1 MLFQS
6 TKEKG
11 YYTINQP
18 VTEQDILDIANTLLA
33 RRFKRRTKLT
43 SPNQTREYFKLKLAS
58 YEYEVF
64 CAMFLNNQNQVL
76 AFEEL
81 FRGTINETAIYPREV
96 VKQALSMNAAAI
108 IFVHN
113 HPSGEP
119 EPSQADKHITLK
131 LKYAL
136 ELVEIRVLDHFI
148 VAGDSSVSMAERG
161 LL

>member
-1 MLFQS
+1 MLFQAA
-6 TKEKG
+6 KEKG
-11 YYTINQP
+11 YYTIKKP

-43 SPNQTREYFKLKLAS
+43 SSNKTREYFKLKLAS

-76 AFEEL
+76 AFKEL
-81 FRGTINETAIYPREV
+81 FQGTINETAIYPREV
-96 VKQALSMNAAAI
+96 VKQALSLNAAAI

-113 HPSGEP
+113 HPSGDP

-136 ELVEIRVLDHFI
+136 ELVDIRVLDHFI
-148 VAGDSSVSMAERG
+148 VAGSKSISFAERG
-161 LL
+161 LI

>member
-1 MLFQS
+1 MLFQPA
-6 TKEKG
+6 KDKG
-11 YYTINQP
+11 YYTINKP
-18 VTEQDILDIANTLLA
+18 VTEQDILDIANMLLA

-43 SPNQTREYFKLKLAS
+43 SPDQTREYFKLKLAR

-64 CAMFLNNQNQVL
+64 CCMFLNNQNQVL

-81 FRGTINETAIYPREV
+81 FRGTINETSIYPREV
-96 VKQALSMNAAAI
+96 VKRALSLNAAAI

-113 HPSGEP
+113 HPSGDP

-136 ELVEIRVLDHFI
+136 ELVDVRVLDHFV
-148 VAGDSSVSMAERG
+148 VAGDSSISLVERG

>member
-1 MLFQS
+1 MLFQP
-6 TKEKG
+6 TKDKG
-11 YYTINQP
+11 YYTINKP
-18 VTEQDILDIANTLLA
+18 VTEQDILNIANTLLA

-58 YEYEVF
+58 YEYEAF

-76 AFEEL
+76 AFKEL

-96 VKQALSMNAAAI
+96 VKQALLLNAAAI

-113 HPSGEP
+113 HTSGDP

-136 ELVEIRVLDHFI
+136 ELVDIRVLDHF
-148 VAGDSSVSMAERG
+148 VVGGTESVSFAERG
-161 LL
+161 FL

>member
-1 MLFQS
+1 MLFKPA
-6 TKEKG
+6 KEKG
-11 YYTINQP
+11 YYTINNP
-18 VTEQDILDIANTLLA
+18 VTEQDIFDIANTFLA
-33 RRFKRRTKLT
+33 KRFKRRTKLT

-96 VKQALSMNAAAI
+96 VKQALSLNAAAI

-113 HPSGEP
+113 HPSGAP
-119 EPSQADKHITLK
+119 EPSKADKHITLK

-136 ELVEIRVLDHFI
+136 ELVNVRVLDHFI
-148 VAGDSSVSMAERG
+148 VAGNESLSFAERG
-161 LL
+161 LI

>member
-1 MLFQS
+1 MLFQP

-11 YYTINQP
+11 YYTINKP
-18 VTEQDILDIANTLLA
+18 VTEQDILNIANTLLA

-76 AFEEL
+76 TFEEL

-96 VKQALSMNAAAI
+96 VKQALSLNAAAI

-113 HPSGEP
+113 HPSGDP
-119 EPSQADKHITLK
+119 EPSQADRHITLK

-136 ELVEIRVLDHFI
+136 ELVDIRVLDHFI
-148 VAGDSSVSMAERG
+148 VTGSESLSFAERG
-161 LL
+161 LI

>member
-1 MLFQS
+1 MLFQAA
-6 TKEKG
+6 KEKG
-11 YYTINQP
+11 YYTINKL
-18 VTEQDILDIANTLLA
+18 VTEQDIVNIANTLLA

-43 SPNQTREYFKLKLAS
+43 SSNQTREYFKLKLAS

-76 AFEEL
+76 AFKEL
-81 FRGTINETAIYPREV
+81 FHGTINETAIYPREV
-96 VKQALSMNAAAI
+96 VKQALSLNAAAI

-113 HPSGEP
+113 HPSGDP

-136 ELVEIRVLDHFI
+136 ELVDIRVLDHFI
-148 VAGDSSVSMAERG
+148 VAGSKSISFAERG
-161 LL
+161 LI